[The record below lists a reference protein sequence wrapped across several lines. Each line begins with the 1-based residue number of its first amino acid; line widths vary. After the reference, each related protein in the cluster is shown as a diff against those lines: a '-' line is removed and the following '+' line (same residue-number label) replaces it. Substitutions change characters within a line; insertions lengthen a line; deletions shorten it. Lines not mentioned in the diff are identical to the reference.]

1 MTTIDTLAQA
11 VWDYHKLNQEP
22 RPADMIFVLGSND
35 LRVADRA
42 AELFLA
48 GLAPRLVISGNV
60 GVLSKD
66 LFKRTEAEELA
77 DRAIGK
83 GVPAAAILL
92 ETAATNTGENVV
104 FTRRLLQRLGISVDT
119 AICVQKPFMER
130 RTWAT
135 VRQQWPELQ
144 ISVTSPDIP
153 YSGYPDATITKEA
166 LINTMVGDLQRIIDY
181 PKRGFQIPQEV
192 PDTVV
197 AAMRGL
203 IALGFDQHL
212 AK

>member
-1 MTTIDTLAQA
+1 MTIDTLAQI

-22 RPADMIFVLGSND
+22 QPADMIFVLGSND

-42 AELFLA
+42 AGLFLA

-66 LFKRTEAEELA
+66 VFKRTEAEELA
-77 DRAIGK
+77 ERAIGK
-83 GVPAAAILL
+83 GVPATAIIL

-104 FTRRLLQRLGISVDT
+104 FTRRLLERLGIAADS

-135 VRQQWPELQ
+135 IRQQWPELA
-144 ISVTSPDIP
+144 ITVTSPGIP
-153 YSGYPDATITKEA
+153 FLDYPDATITKEA

-192 PDTVV
+192 PPAVI
-197 AAMRGL
+197 AAMHEL
-203 IALGFDQHL
+203 IALGFDKHL

>member
-1 MTTIDTLAQA
+1 MTIDVLAQTI
-11 VWDYHKLNQEP
+11 WDYHKLKQVP
-22 RPADMIFVLGSND
+22 QPADMIFVLGSND

-60 GVLSKD
+60 GALSKG
-66 LFKRTEAEELA
+66 LFQRTEAEELA
-77 DRAIGK
+77 GRAIGK
-83 GVPAAAILL
+83 GVPAEAILL
-92 ETAATNTGENVV
+92 ETEATNTGENAR
-104 FTRRLLQRLGISVDT
+104 FTRQLLQRLGLAVSSAV
-119 AICVQKPFMER
+119 CVQKPFMER

-135 VRQQWPELQ
+135 LRQQWPELQ
-144 ISVTSPDIP
+144 ITVTSPDIP
-153 YSGYPDATITKEA
+153 YLDYPDATITKEA

-192 PDTVV
+192 PEAVV

-203 IALGFDQHL
+203 IALGFDRHL
-212 AK
+212 AH